1 MAAGELVLRY
11 DGLSAET
18 DHMIDMRRLGNA
30 LVGLDKIITTGV
42 IVLSERREP
51 RRGERLPFRVVAGEP
66 KANCVSVLAG
76 IATGAQQS
84 FPFAMSVIQTGAS
97 DLIWNWVSYVFK
109 MLGGRMSEA
118 DPHFE
123 RLMELTKA
131 MHEGDLQEREKMR
144 EFFLQVLDRI
154 KPSAA
159 LITKPVGESSN
170 SVSFVEP
177 QTGKTTTLDVPMA
190 EAVRSKEV
198 LEVGDMQ
205 RFGSTGSLST
215 RAELRSS
222 ERISPI
228 DTWRLRCAIRRSIRR
243 RTFTR
248 RRWPMIRNLPFTRRL
263 PIAEKSYIGFISWG
277 RSRHDNAS

>member
-205 RFGSTGSLST
+205 TIKIRIDGIIKHSRRATVVRADQPDRYLAAEVRDPAFDQTPNIYTQALADDTELTVHATPTYRGEELYRLYIMGS
-215 RAELRSS
+215 
-222 ERISPI
+222 
-228 DTWRLRCAIRRSIRR
+228 
-243 RTFTR
+243 
-248 RRWPMIRNLPFTRRL
+248 
-263 PIAEKSYIGFISWG
+263 IA
-277 RSRHDNAS
+277 A